1 MNLRHREVERL
12 RAGCNFSLLIL
23 ESSLYAQDTMHVSML
38 WFNVCVQVSEH
49 SSLLRNP
56 IQSDHL
62 KNTTGEAANFSMQ
75 SDAVDD

>member
-1 MNLRHREVERL
+1 
-12 RAGCNFSLLIL
+12 
-23 ESSLYAQDTMHVSML
+23 MHVSML

-56 IQSDHL
+56 IQNNHL

-75 SDAVDD
+75 SDAIDD